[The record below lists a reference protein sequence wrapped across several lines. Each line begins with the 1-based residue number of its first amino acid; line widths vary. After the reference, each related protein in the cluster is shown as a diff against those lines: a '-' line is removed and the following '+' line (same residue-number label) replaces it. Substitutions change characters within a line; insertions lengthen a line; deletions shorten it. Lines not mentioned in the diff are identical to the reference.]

1 MSNIPNYVKP
11 VKTNFSEAVTA
22 ELPRSRFNRG
32 SRLATSFNCSD
43 IVPVYLDE
51 VLPGDTFEMDLRAV
65 SRLATPVFPTM
76 DTPIRID
83 FYAFFAPCRLLWNG
97 WQELCGENNSSAW
110 TPPRAPVLVPYSG
123 FKTPGD
129 TVESLSLGDYL
140 RIPVGLSPEKTK
152 INVMP
157 LRMYYRLW
165 NEYFRDENLQAPIVV
180 EYGNGGSV
188 ASSGLPL
195 WYKKG
200 SLLKANK
207 FHDYFTSCLPQP
219 QKGESPLIP
228 VKIDELIPIV
238 TGAENANRVVGMP
251 GIKFADV
258 VAGSPAHDSVAS
270 YINFLSDGKSIGS
283 GTFTG
288 SVNPSGIIPGDTA
301 LAPTNLYADASSLGQ
316 ISTSTLSELR
326 TQFQILRL
334 LERDARG
341 GTRYIEMLKAHFG
354 VDAGDYRLQRV
365 EFLGK
370 ASMSMDLYQ
379 IPQTSSTNETSP
391 LGSTGAFGHTSL
403 DTDNFFTKTF
413 VEHGYLMIVAVA
425 RQEKTYQ
432 NGLEK
437 LWSRRERF
445 DFYYPA
451 LAHISEQPVL
461 NKEIYVSNTAE
472 DDEAFGYQEAW
483 AEYRYKPNAVTG
495 LMRGNVS
502 KSLALYNYAD
512 VYSSTPRLSADWIV
526 DNSKQNVDR
535 TLTVPSNTSDFQI
548 LLNIAFDLKCSREMP
563 LNSVP
568 GLIDHF

>member
-1 MSNIPNYVKP
+1 MSNIPNYVKA

-32 SRLATSFNCSD
+32 SRLSTSFNCSD

-51 VLPGDTFEMDLRAV
+51 VLPGDTFEMDLRAI

-76 DTPIRID
+76 DTPIKID
-83 FYAFFAPCRLLWNG
+83 FYAFFAPNRLLWTG
-97 WQELCGENNSSAW
+97 WEELCGENKNSAW
-110 TPPRAPVLVPYSG
+110 TPTQPPALVPFVQEHARNIVQPS
-123 FKTPGD
+123 
-129 TVESLSLGDYL
+129 SLADYL
-140 RIPVGLSPEKTK
+140 RIPIGLDIKKTR
-152 INVMP
+152 ISSLP
-157 LRMYYRLW
+157 FRMYYRIW
-165 NEYFRDENLQAPIVV
+165 NEYFRDENLQAPLPVY
-180 EYGNGGSV
+180 YGNDNRVGDFFGY
-188 ASSGLPL
+188 LTQRN
-195 WYKKG
+195 
-200 SLLKANK
+200 SLAKANK

-219 QKGESPLIP
+219 QKGDSPLIP
-228 VKIDELIPIV
+228 VKIDDLIPIV
-238 TGAENANRVVGMP
+238 TGQP
-251 GIKFADV
+251 HSSTSLQGIKFKPIS
-258 VAGSPAHDSVAS
+258 GNPSGLTPSS
-270 YINFLSDGKSIGS
+270 FMNMLSDGETASFGKFQ
-283 GTFTG
+283 FTDVPQPI
-288 SVNPSGIIPGDTA
+288 SPGDEA
-301 LAPTNLYADASSLGQ
+301 FFPTNLYADPSSLGQ
-316 ISTSTLSELR
+316 ISTTTLSELR

-370 ASMSMDLYQ
+370 SSMSMDLYQ
-379 IPQTSSTNETSP
+379 IPQTSSTDETSP

-403 DTDNFFTKTF
+403 STDNFFTKTF
-413 VEHGYLMIVAVA
+413 VEHGYLMILAVA

-461 NKEIYVSNTAE
+461 NKEIFVSNSDE
-472 DDEAFGYQEAW
+472 DEEVFGYQEAW

-495 LMRGNVS
+495 LMRSGVP

-512 VYSSTPRLSADWIV
+512 SYDSTPRLSSDWIT
-526 DNSKQNVDR
+526 DNSKENVDR
-535 TLTVPSNTSDFQI
+535 TLAVSSDTSDFQI

>member
-1 MSNIPNYVKP
+1 MSNIPNYVKS

-32 SRLATSFNCSD
+32 SRLATSFNCSE

-51 VLPGDTFEMDLRAV
+51 VLPGDTFEMDLRAI

-83 FYAFFAPCRLLWNG
+83 FYAFFAPNRLLWTG
-97 WQELCGENNSSAW
+97 WEELCGENKNSAW
-110 TPPRAPVLVPYSG
+110 TPPQAPPLVP
-123 FKTPGD
+123 FAEPNNPD
-129 TVESLSLGDYL
+129 DLVEGLSLGDYL
-140 RIPVGLSPEKTK
+140 RIPIGLNVSK
-152 INVMP
+152 IRVNVLP
-157 LRMYYRLW
+157 LRMYFRIW
-165 NEYFRDENLQAPIVV
+165 NEYFRDENLQAPISVY
-180 EYGNGGSV
+180 YGDNNQVLNAGPV
-188 ASSGLPL
+188 
-195 WYKKG
+195 WYSKG

-228 VKIDELIPIV
+228 VKIDELIPVI
-238 TGAENANRVVGMP
+238 TGPEHASTLAGNP
-251 GIKFADV
+251 GIKFSSINGIPVSD
-258 VAGSPAHDSVAS
+258 PLAS
-270 YINFLSDGKSIGS
+270 YLHLL
-283 GTFTG
+283 
-288 SVNPSGIIPGDTA
+288 PSGAGIAAGKFNNMSDKTTGTDA

-316 ISTSTLSELR
+316 ISTTTLSELR

-379 IPQTSSTNETSP
+379 IPQTSSTDGTSP

-413 VEHGYLMIVAVA
+413 VEHGYLMVVAVA

-461 NKEIYVSNTAE
+461 NKEIYVSNTGE
-472 DDEAFGYQEAW
+472 DEEVFGYQEAW

-495 LMRGNVS
+495 LMRGNVP

-526 DNSKQNVDR
+526 DNSKENVDR

>member
-1 MSNIPNYVKP
+1 MSNLPNYVSA

-32 SRLATSFNCSD
+32 SRLSTSFNCSD

-51 VLPGDTFEMDLRAV
+51 VLPGDTFEMDLRAI

-76 DTPIRID
+76 DTPIKID
-83 FYAFFAPCRLLWNG
+83 FYAFFAPNRLLWTG
-97 WQELCGENNSSAW
+97 WEELCGDNKNSGW
-110 TPPRAPVLVPYSG
+110 TPTEPPALVPRYNSPS
-123 FKTPGD
+123 FP
-129 TVESLSLGDYL
+129 VESLSLAQYL
-140 RIPVGLSPEKTK
+140 RVPVGTDPSKTFLSILPF
-152 INVMP
+152 
-157 LRMYYRLW
+157 RMYYRIW
-165 NEYFRDENLQAPIVV
+165 NEYFRDENLQAPIPISF
-180 EYGNGGSV
+180 GNSTGLDAGPSV
-188 ASSGLPL
+188 ISPFRS
-195 WYKKG
+195 G

-219 QKGESPLIP
+219 QKGDSPLIP
-228 VKIDELIPIV
+228 VKIDDLIPIV
-238 TGAENANRVVGMP
+238 TGQP
-251 GIKFADV
+251 HSSTSLQGIKFKPIS
-258 VAGSPAHDSVAS
+258 GNPSGLSPSS
-270 YINFLSDGKSIGS
+270 FMNLLSDGETSSFGSIN
-283 GTFTG
+283 
-288 SVNPSGIIPGDTA
+288 NPSNVTPGDEA
-301 LAPTNLYADASSLGQ
+301 FFPTNLYADPSSLGQ
-316 ISTSTLSELR
+316 ISTTTLSELR

-379 IPQTSSTNETSP
+379 IPQTSSTDETSP

-403 DTDNFFTKTF
+403 STDNFFTKTF

-461 NKEIYVSNTAE
+461 NKEIYVSNSEE
-472 DDEAFGYQEAW
+472 DDEVFGYQEAW

-495 LMRGNVS
+495 LMRSGVP

-512 VYSSTPRLSADWIV
+512 SYDSTPRLSSEWIE

-535 TLTVPSNTSDFQI
+535 TLAVSSDTSDFQI

>member
-76 DTPIRID
+76 DTPIKID
-83 FYAFFAPCRLLWNG
+83 FYAFFAPNRLLWDN
-97 WQELCGENNSSAW
+97 WQKLCGENNNSAW
-110 TPPRAPVLVPYSG
+110 TPVEPPALVPYAEPISA
-123 FKTPGD
+123 GD
-129 TVESLSLGDYL
+129 KVESLSVGDYM
-140 RIPVGLSPEKTK
+140 RVPVGLNLSQVKV
-152 INVMP
+152 NALP
-157 LRMYYRLW
+157 LRMYYRIW
-165 NEYFRDENLQAPIVV
+165 NEYFRDENLQAP
-180 EYGNGGSV
+180 YGVYYSNSNKV
-188 ASSGLPL
+188 ANTSNY

-228 VKIDELIPIV
+228 VKIDDLIPIV
-238 TGAENANRVVGMP
+238 TGQP
-251 GIKFADV
+251 HTSSSLQGIKFKPISGNSSGLTPSSFMNV
-258 VAGSPAHDSVAS
+258 
-270 YINFLSDGKSIGS
+270 LSDGETASF
-283 GTFTG
+283 GTFT
-288 SVNPSGIIPGDTA
+288 SPTNINPGDEA
-301 LAPTNLYADASSLGQ
+301 YFPTNLYADPSSLGQ
-316 ISTSTLSELR
+316 LSTSTLSELR

-379 IPQTSSTNETSP
+379 IPQTSSTDETSP

-403 DTDNFFTKTF
+403 DTDNFFIKTF
-413 VEHGYLMIVAVA
+413 VEHGYLMVVAVA

-495 LMRGNVS
+495 LMRGGVS

-512 VYSSTPRLSADWIV
+512 LYSSTPRLSADWIV